1 MMRAVILAG
10 GKGTRLAPYTTLLP
24 KPLMPIGEMPILE
37 IIIRQLK
44 RAGIDH
50 ITLAV
55 GHLANLL
62 RAFFDDGKKYGLTI
76 DYSLE
81 DQPLGTAGPLALIDK
96 LDSTFLLMN
105 GDVLTTL
112 DYSALLAYH
121 KERKAVAT
129 IAMHARS
136 VQIDLGVIETD
147 DSDMLTGYIE
157 KPTYHYN
164 VSMGVYVFEPAVL
177 SHIQPGTRIDFPE
190 LIWKLLEGK
199 EPVAAYPYEGY
210 WLDIGRPED
219 YAHAVEEFDRLR
231 DQFLPEE

>member
-37 IIIRQLK
+37 VIIRQLK
-44 RAGIDH
+44 RAGITH
-50 ITLAV
+50 ITIAV

-62 RAFFDDGKKYGLTI
+62 MAFFDDGKKYGVTI

-81 DQPLGTAGPLALIDK
+81 DQPLGTAGPLALIDN

-105 GDVLTTL
+105 GDVLTTI
-112 DYSALLAYH
+112 DYSALLDYH
-121 KERKAVAT
+121 RRRKAMAT

-147 DSDMLTGYIE
+147 SDHLLTGYIE

-164 VSMGVYVFEPAVL
+164 VSMGIYVFEPQVL
-177 SHIQPGTRIDFPE
+177 AHIERGTYIDFPA
-190 LIWKLLEGK
+190 LIWKLLEAK
-199 EPVAAYPYEGY
+199 EAVAAYPYEGY

-231 DQFLPEE
+231 DQFLPEK